1 MTTSAYV
8 SRIIFDLIPS
18 SFKFHDMF
26 SAYVTCMILPFLSLR
41 EEYMFEK
48 MLVCMT
54 VWSSKK
60 VPLSRKVILSKN
72 GSSGVCDVSQC

>member
-1 MTTSAYV
+1 MTISTYV
-8 SRIIFDLIPS
+8 SCIIFDLFPS
-18 SFKFHDMF
+18 RFKVRDMF

-41 EEYMFEK
+41 EEYVFEK

>member
-1 MTTSAYV
+1 MTTSTYV
-8 SRIIFDLIPS
+8 CRIVFDLIPTR
-18 SFKFHDMF
+18 FKVCDMF

-41 EEYMFEK
+41 EEYVFEK

-60 VPLSRKVILSKN
+60 VHLSRKVILSKN

>member
-1 MTTSAYV
+1 
-8 SRIIFDLIPS
+8 
-18 SFKFHDMF
+18 
-26 SAYVTCMILPFLSLR
+26 
-41 EEYMFEK
+41 

-72 GSSGVCDVSQC
+72 GSSGVCDVSQF